1 MTQNPETPEENS
13 KEKPEETIA
22 ERSARLEQEAAALAE
37 KHSLYEVND
46 PLAPEPHPED
56 RIDTDET
63 TAQESDDDALSDEQ
77 GKAIINALQN
87 ELESAKDQ
95 VARAMAETENT
106 RRRARKER
114 EDASKYAISNFA
126 KDLLDVS
133 DNLRR
138 ALEALP
144 TDLLEA
150 EPRLKNVMDGVE
162 ATERTLLKN
171 FEKHHITKIEPLDE
185 PFNPNFHEVMFESPV
200 PGKPAGIIMQVLEP
214 GYILH
219 DRLLRP
225 ARVGVTKDDGTA
237 PQPNETSTG
246 DHIDTSA

>member
-1 MTQNPETPEENS
+1 MDL
-13 KEKPEETIA
+13 A
-22 ERSARLEQEAAALAE
+22 EFRALLARLANISIVLVA
-37 KHSLYEVND
+37 SLGLVTSV
-46 PLAPEPHPED
+46 AS
-56 RIDTDET
+56 
-63 TAQESDDDALSDEQ
+63 AQESDDDALSDEQ

-219 DRLLRP
+219 DP
-225 ARVGVTKDDGTA
+225 ATIFDQLAMAIDHSYTNQAIARSTCKNATGT
-237 PQPNETSTG
+237 
-246 DHIDTSA
+246 